1 MKLLKWLGIVA
12 AVYVTF
18 VFVFE
23 GFVLGYLQPNSV
35 PDYLKDRVEV
45 IVLRTA
51 DSSGAVS
58 RRRVAGFEMDGKLY
72 ASAHHWPRGWYHNAV
87 ADPEIIVEKDDVAA
101 DFIAVPITGEEFER
115 VAAGFP
121 LSFPVRFAMG
131 FPPKR
136 DILRLDPVKPNREPS
151 PVQ

>member
-1 MKLLKWLGIVA
+1 MKLFKWLGILA
-12 AVYVTF
+12 IVYIVF
-18 VFVFE
+18 VFFFE

-51 DSSGAVS
+51 DSSGEVS

-72 ASAHHWPRGWYHNAV
+72 ASAHHWPRGWYNNAV
-87 ADPEIIVEKDDVAA
+87 ANPEIIVEIDDVAA

-115 VAAGFP
+115 VADGFP

-131 FPPKR
+131 FPPNR
-136 DILRLDPVKPNREPS
+136 DILRLDPVTPNKEPS

>member
-1 MKLLKWLGIVA
+1 MKLFKWLGILA
-12 AVYVTF
+12 IVYIAF

-23 GFVLGYLQPNSV
+23 VFILGYLQPNSV

-51 DSSGAVS
+51 DSSGDES
-58 RRRVAGFEMDGKLY
+58 RRRVAGFEMDGRLY

-87 ADPEIIVEKDDVAA
+87 ANPEIIVERDNVAA
-101 DFIAVPITGEEFER
+101 DYIAVPITGEEFER

-121 LSFPVRFAMG
+121 LTFPVRFAMG

-136 DILRLDPVKPNREPS
+136 DILRLDPVPPKNER
-151 PVQ
+151 

>member
-1 MKLLKWLGIVA
+1 MTLFKWMGILA
-12 AVYVTF
+12 IVYIAF
-18 VFVFE
+18 VIFFE
-23 GFVLGYLQPNSV
+23 GFILGYLQPNSV

-45 IVLRTA
+45 IELGIT
-51 DSSGAVS
+51 DSSGDVS

-87 ADPEIIVEKDDVAA
+87 ENPEIIVEKDNVVA
-101 DFIAVPITGEEFER
+101 DYIAVPITGEEFER
-115 VAAGFP
+115 VAVGFP

-136 DILRLDPVKPNREPS
+136 DILRRDLVS
-151 PVQ
+151 PKSER

>member
-1 MKLLKWLGIVA
+1 MKLFKWLGILA
-12 AVYVTF
+12 IVYIAF

-23 GFVLGYLQPNSV
+23 VFILGYLQPNSV

-45 IVLRTA
+45 IALRTT
-51 DSSGAVS
+51 DSSGDES
-58 RRRVAGFEMDGKLY
+58 HRRVAGFEMDGRLY

-87 ADPEIIVEKDDVAA
+87 ANPEIIVERDNVVA
-101 DFIAVPITGEEFER
+101 DYIAVPITGEEFER

-136 DILRLDPVKPNREPS
+136 DIVRLDPVPPENER
-151 PVQ
+151 

>member
-1 MKLLKWLGIVA
+1 MKIFKWLGILA
-12 AVYVTF
+12 IVYIAF

-23 GFVLGYLQPNSV
+23 GFILGYLQPNSV

-45 IVLRTA
+45 IELRTT
-51 DSSGAVS
+51 DSSGDVS
-58 RRRVAGFEMDGKLY
+58 RRRVAGFGMDGKFY

-87 ADPEIIVEKDDVAA
+87 ANPEIIVERDNVVGDY
-101 DFIAVPITGEEFER
+101 IAVPITGEEFER

-131 FPPKR
+131 FPPER
-136 DILRLDPVKPNREPS
+136 QILRLDPVTPS
-151 PVQ
+151 K

>member
-1 MKLLKWLGIVA
+1 MKILKWLGIVA
-12 AVYVTF
+12 AVYVTL

-51 DSSGAVS
+51 DSSGDES

-87 ADPEIIVEKDDVAA
+87 ANPEIIVEKNDVAA
-101 DFIAVPITGEEFER
+101 DYIAVPITGGEFER

-136 DILRLDPVKPNREPS
+136 DILRLDPVTPKTEPS

>member
-1 MKLLKWLGIVA
+1 MTLFKWMGILA
-12 AVYVTF
+12 IVYIAF
-18 VFVFE
+18 VIFFE
-23 GFVLGYLQPNSV
+23 GFILGYLQPNSV

-45 IVLRTA
+45 IELGIT
-51 DSSGAVS
+51 DSSGDVS

-87 ADPEIIVEKDDVAA
+87 ENPEIIVEKDNVVA
-101 DFIAVPITGEEFER
+101 DYIAVPITGEEFER
-115 VAAGFP
+115 VAVGFP

-136 DILRLDPVKPNREPS
+136 DILRLDLVS
-151 PVQ
+151 PKSER